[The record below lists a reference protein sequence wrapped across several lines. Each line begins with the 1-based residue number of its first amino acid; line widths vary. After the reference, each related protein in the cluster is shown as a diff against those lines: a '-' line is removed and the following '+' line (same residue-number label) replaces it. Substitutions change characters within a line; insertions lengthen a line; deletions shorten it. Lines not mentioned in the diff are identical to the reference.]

1 MKTVILALIF
11 VLLGA
16 VIGYLLFKLQS
27 TKSKKEV
34 ITSSFIESKL
44 ADCSDLTT
52 CNLEYVDLVKYEN
65 GTIPFISKRSFSMIY
80 QANIRAGVDLNQCV
94 IDVSPTT
101 VRIKLPETQIQSIE
115 VDTDS
120 LRFYDEHFALFNW
133 NDKEDISAALKAAR
147 EDAEKNANL
156 EKLKIQA
163 RRQAET
169 VIYKLVKPV
178 IDDGRKLIVE

>member
-1 MKTVILALIF
+1 MKTFGMMVLFVILG
-11 VLLGA
+11 V
-16 VIGYLLFKLQS
+16 VIGYL
-27 TKSKKEV
+27 
-34 ITSSFIESKL
+34 L

-80 QANIRAGVDLNQCV
+80 QANIRAGVDLNQCE
-94 IDVSPTT
+94 ITVSPST
-101 VRIKLPETQIQSIE
+101 VKIKLPETEIQSID

-133 NDKEDISAALKAAR
+133 NEKEDISAALKAAR

-169 VIYKLVKPV
+169 VIYKLIKPV
-178 IDDGRKLIVE
+178 LDEGRKLIVE

>member
-1 MKTVILALIF
+1 MKTFGLMLLF

-16 VIGYLLFKLQS
+16 VIGYLVFKLQS
-27 TKSKKEV
+27 TKKSKEV

-80 QANIRAGVDLNQCV
+80 QANIRAGVDLNKAEV
-94 IDVSPTT
+94 RVSPTT
-101 VRIKLPETQIQSIE
+101 VTIKLPETEIQSID

-133 NDKEDISAALKAAR
+133 NDKEDISAAIKAAR

-178 IDDGRKLIVE
+178 LDEGRELVVE